1 VTRLNWKFVRVYLE
15 IVLILTQ
22 QRYTICAKHTI
33 DLEIIWTHP
42 IEVLGDVG
50 HMESCFGPF
59 GDSVSVHA
67 RLVHSLRQTGP
78 RLRNLFGHIRWYS

>member
-1 VTRLNWKFVRVYLE
+1 VTRLNWKFVHVCLE

-50 HMESCFGPF
+50 HMEVLVRLEIVL
-59 GDSVSVHA
+59 VSMQDWCTVCA
-67 RLVHSLRQTGP
+67 KRALGSEIFLDTSDGTP
-78 RLRNLFGHIRWYS
+78 R